1 MIGTILNVML
11 TRGLTMRRWNNFPR
25 IENVSHLDNVGFVM
39 HIALFL
45 TFLEEKEG
53 YKVNKEFLLKRIL
66 FSSLNR
72 LVLSD
77 INSGTKEYIMSMNKD
92 IFAQLEEKAIEKIF
106 ELDAPEYIKEDIQN
120 TIDNT
125 EFKQEILIIEAAKKF
140 ASQRECI
147 INARVFS
154 EVYDKTLH
162 IINGELDVLR
172 EKVPSLDIL
181 MDNES
186 YITYLSHIRGLS
198 HSMRWNQHQ
207 RRFPVSVMS
216 HLVYVTF
223 INYIIAQFERKAG
236 NEIHMENI
244 LLRSVYH
251 DIPEAI
257 TGDIITPTKRAI
269 PEFVDV
275 LEQAERNM
283 MDDYLFDYL
292 PDSYKSEVEELI
304 FAPFDGEIGKIA
316 KYGDIFSAL
325 FEAKI
330 EINSGNQGFL
340 DIYQTI
346 KKQTNTFDLT
356 GTDYLLT
363 HGIDAFDEEKKLVL

>member
-1 MIGTILNVML
+1 
-11 TRGLTMRRWNNFPR
+11 
-25 IENVSHLDNVGFVM
+25 
-39 HIALFL
+39 
-45 TFLEEKEG
+45 K
-53 YKVNKEFLLKRIL
+53 K
-66 FSSLNR
+66 
-72 LVLSD
+72 
-77 INSGTKEYIMSMNKD
+77 
-92 IFAQLEEKAIEKIF
+92 
-106 ELDAPEYIKEDIQN
+106 
-120 TIDNT
+120 
-125 EFKQEILIIEAAKKF
+125 EILLIEAAKKF

-162 IINGELDVLR
+162 IINGELEVLR
-172 EKVPSLDIL
+172 EKVPSLNTL

-207 RRFPVSVMS
+207 RNFPVSVMS

-223 INYIIAQFERKAG
+223 INYIIVQFENDKEETI
-236 NEIHMENI
+236 NMENI
-244 LLRSVYH
+244 LLRSIYH

-269 PEFVDV
+269 PEFVTA
-275 LEQAERNM
+275 LEQAERKM

-292 PDSYKSEVEELI
+292 PESYKSEVEDLI
-304 FAPFDGEIGKIA
+304 FAPFDGKVGKIA

-325 FEAKI
+325 FESKI
-330 EINSGNQGFL
+330 EINNGNKLFEE
-340 DIYQTI
+340 IYKSI